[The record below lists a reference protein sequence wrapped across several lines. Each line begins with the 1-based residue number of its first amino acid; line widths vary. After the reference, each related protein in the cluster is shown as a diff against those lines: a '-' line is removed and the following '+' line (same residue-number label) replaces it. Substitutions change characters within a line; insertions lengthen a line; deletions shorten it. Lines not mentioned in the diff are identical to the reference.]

1 MNLKKWSRGHTL
13 GMLLG
18 LITPLVV
25 VPILIL
31 FLSWVQD
38 YEFAYLWRK
47 FSINAPYRV
56 RMITLSIIANLFWFY
71 YFLNRSKWDYGMG
84 VILGSILFAPY
95 VVYIKFF

>member
-1 MNLKKWSRGHTL
+1 MNLRNWSKGHTL

-18 LITPLVV
+18 IITPLLV
-25 VPILIL
+25 VPLLML

-38 YEFAYLWRK
+38 YDFSFLWRK
-47 FSINAPYRV
+47 LGFDQQYRV

-84 VILGSILFAPY
+84 IILGSIALAPY
-95 VVYIKFF
+95 IIYIKFF